1 MPGNMIGAGN
11 RFESTQPKTCQCDVT
26 IIGPTKQA
34 KCALMQYLKVLV
46 DAFSDISPVS
56 QTVCLGIQCTLPSP
70 PKSAHYQL
78 SKKKLSHPGPLSPFK
93 ALLLSSRRVASLP
106 TQCTLPTFDEG
117 GHIAIGSLANTT
129 HSNVLS
135 RLKFPLIDGAVRL
148 LDLFQIFVC
157 KFFPQDHT
165 ILCLMFWNLL
175 NGFCSMA

>member
-78 SKKKLSHPGPLSPFK
+78 SKKKLSHPPPRSPPPFK
-93 ALLLSSRRVASLP
+93 ALLLSSQRVTSFP
-106 TQCTLPTFDEG
+106 TQCTLPTFMLEG
-117 GHIAIGSLANTT
+117 TLEAWSTMHTEMCSGSLK
-129 HSNVLS
+129 L
-135 RLKFPLIDGAVRL
+135 PLIDGALRL
-148 LDLFQIFVC
+148 PDSC
-157 KFFPQDHT
+157 KRPDFDF
-165 ILCLMFWNLL
+165 
-175 NGFCSMA
+175 